1 MLIRLL
7 TPLMVDGID
16 HPAGDLVNAPDQ
28 VAQEWITQRLAE
40 PAVPERSPDRS
51 PPPIQTA
58 TPPHPP
64 AAVAPAQRRPRSPR
78 SPRSRPVS

>member
-16 HPAGDLVNAPDQ
+16 HPAGDLVTPPDQ

-40 PAVPERSPDRS
+40 PVA
-51 PPPIQTA
+51 PPPIETA
-58 TPPHPP
+58 TPPQPP
-64 AAVAPAQRRPRSPR
+64 AATSPAQRRPHRP
-78 SPRSRPVS
+78 SRP